1 MAERA
6 ITLPPK
12 TFAEL
17 TAQVR
22 TALITGQAHVDRAYL
37 ETYRTTGRLIDA
49 HLLLF
54 KERAGYGEK
63 VIPRLARELE
73 VNERLLYRCLRFVRE
88 YPILTGRSELSW
100 AHYRLLIEVADR
112 TQRKALETAARKN
125 HWKSEELERRVRA
138 LNAINVTPADPASN
152 DTDTTATPDL
162 LKPKRG
168 TPGFYPLVS
177 RTAGPGADA
186 ATALAVDLGFKMFLP
201 LASLPGPALRGAK
214 AGDIVHVDA
223 EGRLT
228 FDAQAT
234 KADLFT
240 YRALE
245 VRVVDGDTLAVTLDL
260 PPFNHIDKKLRL
272 RGLNCPE
279 LDTAAGKAAKRFVQ
293 ALIRPETEVIVTT
306 TKPDKYDRY
315 LADVF
320 LISPAD
326 PLKGESPQLKAS
338 DLNPTQPPPVA
349 QLPPFDAQPDP
360 DRTVVF
366 LNNALLENAHAVRM
380 DPDAPFLG

>member
-22 TALITGQAHVDRAYL
+22 TALISGQRHVDRAYL

-49 HLLLF
+49 HLLLY

-112 TQRKALETAARKN
+112 AQRKTLEADASRLRWN
-125 HWKSEELERRVRA
+125 CDELERRVRA
-138 LNAINVTPADPASN
+138 INAINVTPGATANGGGTSLAPAH
-152 DTDTTATPDL
+152 A
-162 LKPKRG
+162 
-168 TPGFYPLVS
+168 PLVP
-177 RTAGPGADA
+177 RRGVPGVYRVAKIDGV
-186 ATALAVDLGFKMFLP
+186 LAVDLGFACYLDLGEEGGGFAADQLVRVDGNGRIAP
-201 LASLPGPALRGAK
+201 AAGAS
-214 AGDIVHVDA
+214 
-223 EGRLT
+223 
-228 FDAQAT
+228 
-234 KADLFT
+234 KADLFN
-240 YRALE
+240 YRVE
-245 VRVVDGDTLAVTLDL
+245 IGKVVDGDTFWVKIYQRPRQWT
-260 PPFNHIDKKLRL
+260 KQKLRL
-272 RGLNCPE
+272 RGLDCPE
-279 LDTAAGKAAKRFVQ
+279 LSTAEGNAAKRFVD
-293 ALIRPETEVIVTT
+293 ALVAKASAITINT

-320 LISPAD
+320 LTPEQ
-326 PLKGESPQLKAS
+326 GESPEATGEPLY
-338 DLNPTQPPPVA
+338 LNH
-349 QLPPFDAQPDP
+349 
-360 DRTVVF
+360 
-366 LNNALLENAHAVRM
+366 ALLEGGHAVRK
-380 DPDAPFLG
+380 DAWEFADWEPGLIK